1 MNIKLFRQICKVSSI
16 LLKGVAVYMAIV
28 IVIGLYGYFFTDRT
42 IWFNLNM
49 PSFPILHSVRNSPT
63 ESQKQLAA
71 LIEVPFATTLG
82 IYIYWKGSQLFNY
95 LAKGQSPFSF
105 EFSRSIKRLALLM
118 IISDIILPLFR
129 SLMVTTL
136 MENGYYFLVGVNA
149 SLMIG
154 LILYAVSEIFN
165 YGIELQRLSDETV

>member
-1 MNIKLFRQICKVSSI
+1 MNIKLFRQICKGSSVI
-16 LLKGVAVYMAIV
+16 LKVVAVFMAIAV
-28 IVIGLYGYFFTDRT
+28 VTSLYGYFFTDST

-49 PSFPILHSVRNSPT
+49 PTFPILHSGRNSPT
-63 ESQKQLAA
+63 EAQRQLAA

-95 LAKGQSPFSF
+95 LAKGHTPFSY
-105 EFSRSIKRLALLM
+105 EFAQSIKRLALVL
-118 IISDIILPLFR
+118 IISDIILPLIR
-129 SLMVTTL
+129 SLVVTTL
-136 MENGYYFLVGVNA
+136 MENGYYFLIGVNA